1 MRSGVIKKTKSVPR
15 RVLFFVG
22 LTALL
27 LVASTVFIV
36 PFSKNKNATKSH
48 KNMPHV
54 TIDEVTINVEIAN
67 SSQKRKKGL
76 CCRDYLQKNSGM
88 LFVYERPAILQFW
101 MKDTRIPLDM
111 YWINENK
118 EIIYIEQNVRPES
131 YPKSFGPAIPALYVL
146 ETNAGYAKEHGI
158 HVGQIVQLDT

>member
-131 YPKSFGPAIPALYVL
+131 YPKSFGPAVPALYVL
-146 ETNAGYAKEHGI
+146 ETNAGYAKEHRI